1 MARAV
6 KWTIP
11 FKNLSNMDCRI
22 DIYEEGY
29 SDDPIIL
36 SPANADAP
44 GCAASS
50 PFTYEES
57 NTEDLMEVVRTKT
70 GYINLVELQQDALRE
85 LFPQTNTEHMVK
97 VYRGTALI
105 FVGFL
110 QAQSFD
116 NEYKP
121 CPRIIS
127 IPVACALS
135 VAYGIRFAPTSNPSY
150 RTLASV
156 LKEAVETID
165 AGIDKII
172 FPDYILSETE
182 RILSLRINTLAY
194 CPFND
199 DYNIYVG
206 STETLYNPDL
216 VSDFIENLCHCFGLT
231 AHAVG
236 SEIVFAKYDY
246 NGNYNEYIVN
256 TMDSDTPSFRAIAS
270 GATTIDLTSLQPK
283 SDQSRET
290 TILPVNKVE
299 IEYDDKIDPSYS
311 LPYNRTKAHTY
322 GDNWVILT
330 PSTDEITSEYFTF
343 SSLPTTTSNNVAC
356 CATNGSDSTNGFN
369 EMMMFSR
376 VTSASELFTWKLY
389 NVPKYANRGCKLM
402 FSLLFVTP
410 HEVGGRMYYD
420 TTSAPAK
427 SMGVRIKNGG
437 KYFQNNGTWAAAPD
451 VIYRNTGGTEGETNE
466 WELTIWT
473 AMNDITSPLEITFFA
488 GNNSMQVGL
497 LAMEDITLEP
507 IQKGIEKY
515 VANDNSNRDVFTNNN
530 GSVKTTSLS
539 QTFNVR
545 RKSEKA
551 LVKSNG
557 GFYSTVASNY
567 GYMFATQ
574 YLLSYDT
581 FIMPSIIHYLQKYII
596 GASSV
601 KRRIVGFDFNLWDD
615 IVTIKAQGSATL
627 G

>member
-1 MARAV
+1 MARAI

-29 SDDPIIL
+29 SDDPIVL
-36 SPANADAP
+36 SPTNADAP
-44 GCAASS
+44 GYAASN
-50 PFTYEES
+50 PFVYEES

-70 GYINLVELQQDALRE
+70 GYINLVELQQDALYE

-121 CPRIIS
+121 CPRLIS

-135 VAYGIRFAPTSNPSY
+135 VAYGIRFNPTSQPSY

-172 FPDYILSETE
+172 FPDYILSDTE

-206 STETLYNPDL
+206 SLETLYNPDL

-231 AHAVG
+231 AHTNG
-236 SEIVFAKYDY
+236 SYIVFAKYDY
-246 NGNYNEYIVN
+246 DANYNEYIVN
-256 TMDSDTPSFRAIAS
+256 TMDSDTPSYRAIAS
-270 GATTIDLTSLQPK
+270 GGTVVDITSLQPK

-330 PSTDEITSEYFTF
+330 PSTDEITSDYFTF
-343 SSLPTTTSNNVAC
+343 ATMPIYGSNNVAC
-356 CATNGSDSTNGFN
+356 CATNGSETTNGFN
-369 EMMMFSR
+369 EMIMFSR
-376 VTSASELFTWKLY
+376 GGELFTWKLY
-389 NVPKYANRGCKLM
+389 NVPKYANRGCRLT
-402 FSLLFVTP
+402 FSLLFVTA
-410 HEVGGRMYYD
+410 HESGGRKYYD
-420 TTSAPAK
+420 TAAAPAK
-427 SMGVRIKNGG
+427 SMGVRIKNGS
-437 KYFQNNGTWAAAPD
+437 KYFQSNGTWAAAAD
-451 VIYRNTGGTEGETNE
+451 VLYRNTGGTEGETNE

-488 GNNSMQVGL
+488 HSNYGL
-497 LAMEDITLEP
+497 MAMEDITFEP

-515 VANDNSNRDVFTNNN
+515 VANDNSNRDVFISNN

-545 RKSEKA
+545 RNSEKA

-557 GFYSTVASNY
+557 GFYSTIASNY

-574 YLLSYDT
+574 YLLTYDT
-581 FIMPSIIHYLQKYII
+581 FTMPSLIHYLQKYII
-596 GASSV
+596 GSSSV